1 LSGITGTN
9 RPKAVRGDLRND
21 VVRGILTFAVA
32 DTPVAATHAD
42 GDSPRAAV
50 ADAAMADDGAQGP
63 DVDGMVPIFS
73 LGQSTVDAI
82 ENSGAPS
89 PWTGRLRDRRLF
101 AAAAVAP
108 PNLPESEC
116 AFLRTALG
124 YPAASMEF
132 SRNLCGPRRRAPRDL
147 CTCP

>member
-1 LSGITGTN
+1 MTNELADALITSARAAGHVLCWLPGFAKVDQSNERFQYYREARTWAQYERMLTESFLSGITGTN

-21 VVRGILTFAVA
+21 VVRGISTFDAA
-32 DTPVAATHAD
+32 DTPVAAAHAD

-50 ADAAMADDGAQGP
+50 ADAAVADDGAQDP

-89 PWTGRLRDRRLF
+89 P
-101 AAAAVAP
+101 
-108 PNLPESEC
+108 
-116 AFLRTALG
+116 
-124 YPAASMEF
+124 
-132 SRNLCGPRRRAPRDL
+132 
-147 CTCP
+147 